1 MTFEIQRPLVDLDVG
16 DYVKGR
22 GDVIWKVVAKREDGH
37 VGIQNA
43 EGARQ
48 IVKPEHARGNVT
60 QVVYGYDS
68 LEDMHEAAIKT
79 VETVL
84 GGKVVDDI
92 WTMPS
97 LDQLYRDDLALRG
110 HLRIH
115 HADGMGQWKGRR
127 LEHDDLTDIHG
138 DLHADGADHTHADS

>member
-1 MTFEIQRPLVDLDVG
+1 MTFEVQRPLVDLEIG
-16 DYVKGR
+16 DYTKGK

-68 LEDMHEAAIKT
+68 LEDMHAATVKT

-84 GGKVVDDI
+84 GGKVIDDV

-97 LDQLYRDDLALRG
+97 LDELYRDDLALRG
-110 HLRIH
+110 HLKVH
-115 HADGMGQWKGRR
+115 HGVDTDGATM
-127 LEHDDLTDIHG
+127 HDLREAHKHVHDPAH
-138 DLHADGADHTHADS
+138 HEADHTHP